1 MTQSGKEVLV
11 GLRSWILRSISG
23 QAAATYPSAAPAQPV
38 GPGPSL
44 GQQLGPE
51 QQFLYA
57 EELNNQG
64 RPELAVA
71 FYRQAYVLLRGRA
84 DQGNTQWGALSQLAL
99 PDRTSG
105 QPIIGPTSPQQ
116 SSQQQ
121 PFSSVTPK
129 PTLGSAERLV
139 ALREKLTSANAAAV
153 EQELRQLI
161 TAGNRGAD
169 SFGLFGM
176 CQLLQNRPEEAE
188 RAFREALK
196 LDPGHYRSLVNLGGL
211 LLKGGRLQEA
221 VPLLENSLQHTRQG
235 SPESLAALTNL
246 AVAQSQLGRSIEAA
260 QLVLRIFRIKPDHL
274 QPDKLVTAATS
285 LEEMGDD
292 PAAIELLQY
301 LRSRLRDP
309 GINRRLAE
317 ALERFGDYQQAALVY
332 RELAGSGTP

>member
-1 MTQSGKEVLV
+1 MEVWMGFRTWL
-11 GLRSWILRSISG
+11 LRSLGG
-23 QAAATYPSAAPAQPV
+23 QAAPPSLPADYA
-38 GPGPSL
+38 PSL

-116 SSQQQ
+116 PSQQQPSQQQ

-139 ALREKLTSANAAAV
+139 ALREKLTGANAAAV

>member
-1 MTQSGKEVLV
+1 M
-11 GLRSWILRSISG
+11 
-23 QAAATYPSAAPAQPV
+23 
-38 GPGPSL
+38 
-44 GQQLGPE
+44 GQQLAPE

-71 FYRQAYVLLRGRA
+71 FYRQAYVMLRGTA
-84 DQGNTQWGALSQLAL
+84 DLTNAQWGASPQLAL

-105 QPIIGPTSPQQ
+105 QPMFGAN
-116 SSQQQ
+116 SQQQ
-121 PFSSVTPK
+121 PFAPVAPTPAA
-129 PTLGSAERLV
+129 PTPAERLV

-153 EQELRQLI
+153 EQELRELI

-169 SFGLFGM
+169 FFGLFGM

-221 VPLLENSLQHTRQG
+221 VPLLENSLKHTRQG

-274 QPDKLVTAATS
+274 QPDKLVVAATC

-292 PAAIELLQY
+292 PAAIELLQH
-301 LRSRLRDP
+301 LRGKLRDP
-309 GINRRLAE
+309 GLNRRLAE
-317 ALERFGDYQQAALVY
+317 LLERRGDYQQAALVY

>member
-1 MTQSGKEVLV
+1 M
-11 GLRSWILRSISG
+11 G
-23 QAAATYPSAAPAQPV
+23 Q
-38 GPGPSL
+38 L
-44 GQQLGPE
+44 LGPE

-71 FYRQAYVLLRGRA
+71 FYRQAYVMMRGTTDPA
-84 DQGNTQWGALSQLAL
+84 NAQWGTSPQLAL

-105 QPIIGPTSPQQ
+105 QPIFGAT
-116 SSQQQ
+116 SQQQ
-121 PFSSVTPK
+121 PFATAAGP
-129 PTLGSAERLV
+129 AELLV

-169 SFGLFGM
+169 FFGLFGM

-188 RAFREALK
+188 RALQEALK

-221 VPLLENSLQHTRQG
+221 LPLLENSLKHTRQG

-274 QPDKLVTAATS
+274 QPDKLVTAATC

-292 PAAIELLQY
+292 PAAIELLQH
-301 LRSRLRDP
+301 LRGKLRDP
-309 GINRRLAE
+309 GLNRRLAE
-317 ALERFGDYQQAALVY
+317 LLERRGEFQQAALVY